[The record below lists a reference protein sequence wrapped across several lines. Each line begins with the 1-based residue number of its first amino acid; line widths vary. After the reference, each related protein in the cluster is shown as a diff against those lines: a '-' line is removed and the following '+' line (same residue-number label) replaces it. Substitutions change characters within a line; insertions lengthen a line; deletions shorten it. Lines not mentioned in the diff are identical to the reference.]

1 MTKFIDRLRTDF
13 DGVLASEG
21 VLLVSRGI
29 ARDMTALGF
38 VQHHYLGTRSSF
50 YVEDKTSWVGIHP
63 SQIRPVFL
71 VEYLHAH

>member
-29 ARDMTALGF
+29 ARDVTALGF
-38 VQHHYLGTRSSF
+38 VQHHSLGIRWPLR
-50 YVEDKTSWVGIHP
+50 VEDKTSWVGIHP
-63 SQIRPVFL
+63 LQIRPISL